1 MSIDGN
7 IILRQFMRI
16 ALITDQHF
24 GARNDSIQ
32 FHEYYKKF
40 YEEFF
45 FPTLQAQGIDTIV
58 ELGDIFD
65 RRKYVNFDTLY
76 RCHEYFFQ
84 PIIDND
90 WHLHCIV
97 GNHDIYFKNTNRVN
111 APSLLIDDK
120 HISVYD
126 EPTIFQADDLNILF
140 MPWINNSNYEEAMHY
155 VENSGC
161 SVCMG
166 HLELK
171 GFEMYKGAVIDAGLP
186 HGTFKNFDM
195 VMSGHFH
202 HKSSRDNVHYLGAPY
217 EMTWSDYN
225 DDRGFHIFDT
235 DTKELTYFKNPYT
248 MFNKVY
254 YDDLEGD
261 SVLNVSFDHLTDTYV
276 KLVVKNKD
284 NPYLFDLFVDKVN
297 ASNPAHLQVVEDNFH
312 LDLEGDDTI
321 IDEAEDTITIINK
334 YIDNLQLSD
343 SKPMNDLFYDLY
355 HEALSSE

>member
-1 MSIDGN
+1 MK
-7 IILRQFMRI
+7 I

-32 FHEYYKKF
+32 FHEYYNKF
-40 YEEFF
+40 YSEYF
-45 FPTLQAQGIDTIV
+45 FPTLEAEGITEIV

-76 RCHEYFFQ
+76 RAREYFFD
-84 PIIDND
+84 PIIAKNYK
-90 WHLHCIV
+90 LHCIV

-111 APSLLIDDK
+111 APMLLVEEASDNI
-120 HISVYD
+120 HVYD
-126 EPTIFQADDLNILF
+126 NPTVVNIDGLNILF
-140 MPWINNSNYEEAMHY
+140 MPWINNANYEEAMAS
-155 VENSGC
+155 VENSPAQ
-161 SVCMG
+161 VCMG

-171 GFEMYKGAVIDAGLP
+171 GFEMYKGAVIDAGMP
-186 HGTFKNFDM
+186 HSTFKKFDM

-202 HKSSRDNVHYLGAPY
+202 HKSTRDNVHYLGAPY

-235 DTKELTYFKNPYT
+235 DTRELTYYKNPYT
-248 MFNKVY
+248 MFNKIY

-261 SVLNVSFDHLTDTYV
+261 KVLDQTFGHLTNTYV
-276 KLVVKNKD
+276 KVIVKNKD
-284 NPYLFDLFVDKVN
+284 NPYLFDLFIDKLN
-297 ASNPAHLQVVEDNFH
+297 SANPAHAQVVEDNFH
-312 LDLEGDDTI
+312 LDMEDDDTI

-334 YIDNLQLSD
+334 YIDNLQLQN

-355 HEALSSE
+355 NEVLSAE